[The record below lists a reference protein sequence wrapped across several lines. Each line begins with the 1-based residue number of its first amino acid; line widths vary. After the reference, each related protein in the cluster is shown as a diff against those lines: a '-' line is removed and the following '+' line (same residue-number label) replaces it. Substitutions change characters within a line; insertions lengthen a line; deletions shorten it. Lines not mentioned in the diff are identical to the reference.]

1 MSRAL
6 FVLGCLAAAPA
17 ASALSP
23 RRCIAPALR
32 GAGTPHAQQHAAALS
47 TVTALRGGGV
57 SLTLDLEKL
66 LSYGVHAVAGI
77 AALGSV
83 VVLTSVLALL
93 FFVTKPSLSETG
105 LRSRRWSEL
114 REKLSYTGAYD
125 TVADG
130 AAGEHAAP
138 ARREA
143 AKKLVMNHERV
154 LHDLTRVDGAPK
166 TQPDLFRMPGQE
178 HDVDTALREVARRLV
193 GRLPRD
199 SARRGKP
206 ATVEQ
211 ARAWAATAEFL
222 SARVQATAEEMEGVE
237 GHEQRKP
244 DMSPEAAAAFKAVL
258 AEVAKEEVPSL
269 FKRAI
274 KPLDSSADAVR
285 PAVQVGP

>member
-23 RRCIAPALR
+23 RRCIAPALQ

-130 AAGEHAAP
+130 AAGAGGGDTKDLAHTRLQAGAEGADLDP
-138 ARREA
+138 RR
-143 AKKLVMNHERV
+143 
-154 LHDLTRVDGAPK
+154 
-166 TQPDLFRMPGQE
+166 Q
-178 HDVDTALREVARRLV
+178 LRRQRLR
-193 GRLPRD
+193 GR
-199 SARRGKP
+199 
-206 ATVEQ
+206 
-211 ARAWAATAEFL
+211 
-222 SARVQATAEEMEGVE
+222 
-237 GHEQRKP
+237 
-244 DMSPEAAAAFKAVL
+244 
-258 AEVAKEEVPSL
+258 
-269 FKRAI
+269 
-274 KPLDSSADAVR
+274 
-285 PAVQVGP
+285 